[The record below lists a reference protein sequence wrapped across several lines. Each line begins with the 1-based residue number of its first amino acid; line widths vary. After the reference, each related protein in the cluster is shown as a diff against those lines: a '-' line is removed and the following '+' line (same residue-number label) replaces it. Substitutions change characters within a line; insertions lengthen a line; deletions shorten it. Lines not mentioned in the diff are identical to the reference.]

1 MQKIFKQSGFTILET
16 IISLGI
22 VMIGM
27 IGVASL
33 SRQNISAQNS
43 NRNFLLASVLAQEAV
58 ELVRNQRDTNQ
69 RNGWDWQTGDGIDPY
84 TDILQ
89 DDGFGNDNYT
99 IQYDGEI
106 DPGVNLIDNAVLYIT
121 PGGYYV
127 HDNGGGANT
136 LTPFKRLITI
146 TDDDNPNF
154 NFIEFNVLVKW
165 SERGNNH
172 NYQVDARLY
181 DWW

>member
-1 MQKIFKQSGFTILET
+1 MHKIIKQSGFTILET

-69 RNGWDWQTGDGIDPY
+69 RNATDNWKTGDSAFSNS
-84 TDILQ
+84 DIIQ
-89 DDGFGNDNYT
+89 DGTYV
-99 IQYDGEI
+99 IQYNGNIKDTDNI
-106 DPGVNLIDNAVLYIT
+106 DDTETVLYLDLVDN
-121 PGGYYV
+121 YYV
-127 HDNGGGANT
+127 HESGGGNIE
-136 LTPFKRLITI
+136 TPFRRLIEVTE
-146 TDDDNPNF
+146 DVGGD
-154 NFIEFNVLVKW
+154 FISLVVTVKW
-165 SERGNNH
+165 NERGSNH
-172 NYQVDARLY
+172 EYQVDARLY